1 MRKGKDHCTVGVQF
15 NWIIFDRKENIL
27 FLKMGHSR
35 PLFNYFLIFKQT
47 LQFVLQI
54 YVKNVHPVNGH
65 GIQTHDLLNVIL
77 LP

>member
-35 PLFNYFLIFKQT
+35 PLFNYFLIFNQT
-47 LQFVLQI
+47 LQFLPQI
-54 YVKNVHPVNGH
+54 NGKNVHAAYGAR
-65 GIQTHDLLNVIL
+65 IRTHDL
-77 LP
+77 